1 MWGAIVVS
9 SGKQKPRLSPG
20 THWTNHRGQVFVS
33 IPTHPMAR
41 ADGLYPRARLAMEA
55 KIGRILRVAE
65 RVYHVDND
73 PANDDPNNLWLF
85 PDQRE
90 LAQDRSLRYHELKA
104 SLGGGLAALTP
115 AQRQHQL
122 NMAEERLIIR
132 EAREAD
138 EREQQRLTKLRASA
152 RRRAEERAAAKAS
165 HRRPTSPRQAKHEE
179 AKAVPA

>member
-1 MWGAIVVS
+1 VDGQSDSEPSTVGERRAHPSTSLPTYQV
-9 SGKQKPRLSPG
+9 
-20 THWTNHRGQVFVS
+20 TNVGSHRG
-33 IPTHPMAR
+33 II
-41 ADGLYPRARLAMEA
+41 GL
-55 KIGRILRVAE
+55 V
-65 RVYHVDND
+65 
-73 PANDDPNNLWLF
+73 